1 VTYTLVLPPTL
12 TLNQANA
19 FVLAQAKVI
28 AADAAAQVTVDA
40 SALNQFDSSALA
52 ALLALRREALAAG
65 KTFCITGQSQRL
77 RDLAGL
83 YGVDPLLGLA

>member
-1 VTYTLVLPPTL
+1 MANALVLPATL

-19 FVLAQAKVI
+19 FVLAQSKVI

-52 ALLALRREALAAG
+52 ALLALRREALGAG
-65 KTFCITGQSQRL
+65 KTFWVTGKSRRL
-77 RDLAGL
+77 HDLAAL
-83 YGVDPLLGLA
+83 YGVESLLGAG